1 MKRFFALCISCAM
14 FFFIPA
20 SSGFAQQRPEEGN
33 ATRFAS
39 ETTTFA
45 VSHATLPIST
55 WVRITNLE
63 NGKRLRAIVSDRIP
77 LDPNRILDVSEIVA
91 KELEMNETGFTN
103 IRIEMADAPLFVED
117 EDSVPEI
124 MAVTVGDDSKP
135 SAPLPP
141 ARTQNPVAQSD
152 IPRISVSV
160 LEAVTE
166 PDVSIKVLVTING
179 QEYVL
184 ELPGNA
190 GTSSASSRSNANA
203 SSSAS
208 SVAGATSFCGVKVIP
223 KMPDP
228 RGGGVFRVQVGSF
241 SNTALAQECFDR
253 LTSNGLKPS
262 FERFGKMH
270 RVVLSGIKAGDM
282 VQVVQRL
289 GDAGV
294 AEAWLRREN

>member
-1 MKRFFALCISCAM
+1 
-14 FFFIPA
+14 
-20 SSGFAQQRPEEGN
+20 
-33 ATRFAS
+33 
-39 ETTTFA
+39 
-45 VSHATLPIST
+45 
-55 WVRITNLE
+55 
-63 NGKRLRAIVSDRIP
+63 
-77 LDPNRILDVSEIVA
+77 
-91 KELEMNETGFTN
+91 MNETGFTN
-103 IRIEMADAPLFVED
+103 IRIEMADAPLFKED

-124 MAVTVGDDSKP
+124 MAVTVSDDSKP

-190 GTSSASSRSNANA
+190 GTAQGQSGTSSASSRSNANA

-208 SVAGATSFCGVKVIP
+208 SAAGATSFCGVKVIP